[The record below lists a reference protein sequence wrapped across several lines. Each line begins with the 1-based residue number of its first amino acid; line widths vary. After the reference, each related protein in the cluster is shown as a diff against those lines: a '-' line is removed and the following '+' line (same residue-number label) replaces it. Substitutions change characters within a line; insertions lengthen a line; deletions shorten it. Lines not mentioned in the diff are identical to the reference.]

1 MATEPPQSPGV
12 LERHRAGRARKRC
25 FTFTALALQS
35 WAPGPASILATWE
48 PRATGVCLR
57 RLIRQQESL
66 LGPPIFPQEISPSG
80 ERGTHFP
87 GSDKPSWES
96 VITVLAYKGDLS
108 RRLPS
113 DPMDCGLPGSSIHGI
128 FQARV
133 LEWGAI
139 AFSVGGCY
147 IVVLLLS

>member
-108 RRLPS
+108 RRL
-113 DPMDCGLPGSSIHGI
+113 
-128 FQARV
+128 
-133 LEWGAI
+133 WN
-139 AFSVGGCY
+139 
-147 IVVLLLS
+147 LLRLKYDL